1 MEAETILSI
10 QASEYAFLL
19 ERFMEE
25 ILLNIK
31 LCQMFE
37 KDETN
42 LEWVKKDYQ
51 LANALTKK
59 EASCELLI
67 EVLK

>member
-1 MEAETILSI
+1 
-10 QASEYAFLL
+10 
-19 ERFMEE
+19 
-25 ILLNIK
+25 
-31 LCQMFE
+31 MFE
-37 KDETN
+37 KDEIN

-59 EASCELLI
+59 EASCERLI

>member
-1 MEAETILSI
+1 MLV

-19 ERFMEE
+19 ARFMEE
-25 ILLNIK
+25 ILPNIK

-37 KDETN
+37 KDEIN

-59 EASCELLI
+59 EASCERLI